1 MVFNRKKVIKLF
13 DFEDGSIESEIIRL
27 QSMGLTLN
35 ELKNVNGKVT
45 YAAYESLLEY
55 TICLLQDFEEY
66 TKKVQRLIN

>member
-1 MVFNRKKVIKLF
+1 VITLF
-13 DFEDGSIESEIIRL
+13 DFDENSIESEIIKL

-35 ELKNVNGKVT
+35 ELKSVNGNVT

-66 TKKVQRLIN
+66 TKKVQRLLT